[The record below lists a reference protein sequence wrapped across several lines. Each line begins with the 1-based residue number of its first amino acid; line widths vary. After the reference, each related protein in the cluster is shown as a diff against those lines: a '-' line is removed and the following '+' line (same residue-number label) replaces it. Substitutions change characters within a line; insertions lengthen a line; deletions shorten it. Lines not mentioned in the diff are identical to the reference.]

1 MAIQTVQAIING
13 VTTTLTLNSQTGKY
27 EATLTAPATSSYPKE
42 GHYYPVQIK
51 ATDKA
56 GNAVAVDDKHETLGS
71 KLRLV
76 VKEKVAP
83 TITILKPTSGQLM
96 SQNKPEINFEVKD
109 NDSGVNESTV
119 TLKIDNGAVSGLSKS
134 AIEGGFRYTYTPATA
149 LRDGEHTVT
158 VNASDNDG
166 NAATPATLT
175 FRVLATAPNLSI
187 TSPED
192 GSWHKNASVAFAG
205 STNGAKLTVKV
216 GNGNAQNVPISD
228 GTFTGNVTLVEG
240 ANTVTFVATSA
251 SGVDTTITRTLN
263 LDTKAPV
270 ITNVTITPNPVD
282 GGKTYVVA
290 VEVTD

>member
-13 VTTTLTLNSQTGKY
+13 VTTTLTLNNQTGKY

-56 GNAVAVDDKHETLGS
+56 GNAVTVDDKHETLGS

-83 TITILKPTSGQLM
+83 TSGQLM
-96 SQNKPEINFEVKD
+96 SQNKPEISFEVKD

-134 AIEGGFRYTYTPATA
+134 TIEGGFRYTYTPATA
-149 LRDGEHTVT
+149 LKDGEHTVT

>member
-1 MAIQTVQAIING
+1 MT
-13 VTTTLTLNSQTGKY
+13 
-27 EATLTAPATSSYPKE
+27 
-42 GHYYPVQIK
+42 
-51 ATDKA
+51 
-56 GNAVAVDDKHETLGS
+56 VDDKHETLGS

-96 SQNKPEINFEVKD
+96 SQNKPEISFEVKD

-134 AIEGGFRYTYTPATA
+134 TIEGGFRYTYTPTTA
-149 LRDGEHTVT
+149 LKDGEHTVT

>member
-13 VTTTLTLNSQTGKY
+13 VTTTLTLNNQTGKY

-42 GHYYPVQIK
+42 GHYYSVQIK

-56 GNAVAVDDKHETLGS
+56 GNAVTVDDKHETLGS

-96 SQNKPEINFEVKD
+96 SQNKPEISFEVKD

-134 AIEGGFRYTYTPATA
+134 TIEGGFRYTYTPTTA
-149 LRDGEHTVT
+149 LKDGEHTVT

-216 GNGNAQNVPISD
+216 GNGNAQNVPISA

>member
-13 VTTTLTLNSQTGKY
+13 VTTTLTLNNQTGKY

-56 GNAVAVDDKHETLGS
+56 GNAVTVDDKHETLGS

-96 SQNKPEINFEVKD
+96 SQNKPEISFEVKD

-119 TLKIDNGAVSGLSKS
+119 TLKIDNSAVSGLSKS

-149 LRDGEHTVT
+149 LKDGEHTVT

-166 NAATPATLT
+166 NAATPVTLT

-205 STNGAKLTVKV
+205 STNGARLTVKV

-228 GTFTGNVTLVEG
+228 GTFTGNVTLG
-240 ANTVTFVATSA
+240 C
-251 SGVDTTITRTLN
+251 
-263 LDTKAPV
+263 
-270 ITNVTITPNPVD
+270 
-282 GGKTYVVA
+282 
-290 VEVTD
+290 

>member
-1 MAIQTVQAIING
+1 M
-13 VTTTLTLNSQTGKY
+13 
-27 EATLTAPATSSYPKE
+27 
-42 GHYYPVQIK
+42 
-51 ATDKA
+51 
-56 GNAVAVDDKHETLGS
+56 
-71 KLRLV
+71 
-76 VKEKVAP
+76 
-83 TITILKPTSGQLM
+83 
-96 SQNKPEINFEVKD
+96 
-109 NDSGVNESTV
+109 
-119 TLKIDNGAVSGLSKS
+119 
-134 AIEGGFRYTYTPATA
+134 
-149 LRDGEHTVT
+149 
-158 VNASDNDG
+158 
-166 NAATPATLT
+166 T

>member
-13 VTTTLTLNSQTGKY
+13 VTTTLTLNNQTGKY

-56 GNAVAVDDKHETLGS
+56 GNAVTVDDKHETLGS

-96 SQNKPEINFEVKD
+96 SQNKPEISFEVKD

-134 AIEGGFRYTYTPATA
+134 TIEGGFRYTYTPATA
-149 LRDGEHTVT
+149 LKDGEHTVT

-263 LDTKAPV
+263 LDTKAP
-270 ITNVTITPNPVD
+270 
-282 GGKTYVVA
+282 
-290 VEVTD
+290 